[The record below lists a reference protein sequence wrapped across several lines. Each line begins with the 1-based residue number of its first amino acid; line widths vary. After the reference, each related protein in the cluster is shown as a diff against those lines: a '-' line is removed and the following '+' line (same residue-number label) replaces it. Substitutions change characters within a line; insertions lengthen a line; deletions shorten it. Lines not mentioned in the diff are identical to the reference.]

1 MPTRFFHTAGRSL
14 AIPALFAL
22 VAVLSFSGAFA
33 QAPAKK
39 VVKTEA
45 DLPRFNYPLTTTATE
60 LLKSDDA
67 TFNAFAA
74 KVRAD
79 VDSVLNDYDVQDH
92 AALRDLV
99 GVKLQLELLAGD
111 DEEEEEIDEESE
123 IDEETD
129 GEDEDE
135 EPAERANRPEPKL

>member
-79 VDSVLNDYDVQDH
+79 VDSVLNDYDVRIT
-92 AALRDLV
+92 LPC
-99 GVKLQLELLAGD
+99 GTWW
-111 DEEEEEIDEESE
+111 ESSCNWSCW
-123 IDEETD
+123 
-129 GEDEDE
+129 
-135 EPAERANRPEPKL
+135 PATTKPH